1 MAQAAPTKQAKKSR
15 YRFEQ
20 FTAVRLTNG
29 LTFSPDGE
37 YVAYITNTS
46 GQFNIWKQSVKG
58 GWPWQITTFEDNA
71 VRTVKWTP
79 NSDLVFLADHHGNE
93 MHQIYRIDA
102 NGGYAEPLTDLE
114 NVQHNFSSSGLSKD
128 GRYLAY
134 AANGR
139 NPADMDINVMDLET
153 GESKP
158 LIGGDANY
166 FPAGWSPD
174 GKQLLGVQIY
184 GNTDQDIL
192 LIDVETQ
199 EAKNLTKHDEPT
211 VYFPVGW
218 AADGSGFYFITDK
231 DREFQGLA
239 FYNLSNDSVE
249 MVETPDWNIEHVDH
263 SEGDKLRAWVV
274 NEDGYSKLYVK
285 NLESDQMLDLPS
297 LPDGTISTIG
307 FSPDGNTLGFYING
321 PKHVSDLYL
330 LDLTSGALNRLTY
343 SMLGGVPET
352 DMVEPELIR
361 FRTFDGKDI
370 PAYLYKP
377 EGASASQPV
386 AAVLS
391 IHGGPEAQERPSYA
405 YGGFYQYLLS
415 LGIAVLAPNI
425 RGSTGYGK
433 SYQKLIHRD
442 FGGDDLKDMQAA
454 ADYLKE
460 LDWVDGNRLGVFGGS
475 YGGFATLSCATRL
488 ADYWAAAVDVVGP
501 SNLVTFAKA
510 VPPFWKRMMKQWVG
524 DPEEDFDF
532 LMERSPITYVDQL
545 QCPILVIQGAN
556 DPRVVQSESDQM
568 VDRLK
573 ELGRDVEYMVFE
585 DEGHGFTKRSNALI
599 AWRATA
605 DFFEKHLSA

>member
-1 MAQAAPTKQAKKSR
+1 MAQAAPIQKAGKSR
-15 YRFEQ
+15 YQFEQ
-20 FTAVRLTNG
+20 FTAVRMTNG

-37 YVAYITNTS
+37 YVAYISNTS
-46 GQFNIWKQSVKG
+46 GQFNVWKQSVKG
-58 GWPWQITTFEDNA
+58 GWPWQITTFEDNT
-71 VRTVKWTP
+71 VRNVKWTP
-79 NSDLVFLADHHGNE
+79 NNELLFLADHHGNE
-93 MHQIYRIDA
+93 MHQIHRINA
-102 NGGYAEPLTDLE
+102 NGGFAEALTDLE
-114 NVQHNFSSSGLSKD
+114 NVRHNFSGSDLTKD

-134 AANGR
+134 ASNGR
-139 NPADMDINVMDLET
+139 NPADMDISVLDLET
-153 GESKP
+153 GESKT

-166 FPAGWSPD
+166 SSAGWSSD
-174 GKQLLGVQIY
+174 GKQLLAVKHY
-184 GNTDQDIL
+184 SNTDQDIL
-192 LIDVETQ
+192 LIDVDTQ

-211 VYFPVGW
+211 VYYPAGW

-239 FYNLSNDSVE
+239 FCNLANNTVE
-249 MVETPDWNIEHVDH
+249 SVETPEWDIEHIDH
-263 SEGDKLRAWVV
+263 SDGDKLRAWVV
-274 NEDGYSKLYVK
+274 NEDGYSKLYVM
-285 NLESDQMLDLPS
+285 NLESGQMVDMPS
-297 LPDGTISTIG
+297 LPNGTISGIG
-307 FSPDGNTLGFYING
+307 FSPGGNTLGFYING

-330 LDLTSGALNRLTY
+330 LDLESGGLNRLTY

-352 DMVEPELIR
+352 DMVEPKLIR
-361 FRTFDGKDI
+361 FKTFDGKEI
-370 PAYLYKP
+370 PAYLYQP
-377 EGASASQPV
+377 EEASADQPV

-442 FGGDDLKDMQAA
+442 FGGDDLKDFQAA

-488 ADYWAAAVDVVGP
+488 SEYWAAAVDVVGP

-510 VPPFWKRMMKQWVG
+510 VPPFWKRMMKEWVG
-524 DPEEDFDF
+524 DPEEDHDF

-573 ELGRDVEYMVFE
+573 ELDQEVEYMVFE

-605 DFFEKHLSA
+605 DFFEKHL